1 MAQLGQ
7 NRLFY
12 SVQEGFIPI
21 EKRALHYGN
30 TMDSIDPLAL
40 YCCIIP
46 IGVLIVFGFMVGL
59 EKHNRDIAKT
69 RDRKDTEARHTL
81 GRAPHQGKKDDPG
94 PVRSQIRE
102 AING

>member
-1 MAQLGQ
+1 MAQLRQ

-21 EKRALHYGN
+21 EKRALHKGN
-30 TMDSIDPLAL
+30 TVDSIDPLAL

-46 IGVLIVFGFMVGL
+46 IGVLIVFGFLVGL

-69 RDRKDTEARHTL
+69 RHRKRYRSETPAR
-81 GRAPHQGKKDDPG
+81 GSAPPGAKKKTSG
-94 PVRSQIRE
+94 LC
-102 AING
+102 AAK